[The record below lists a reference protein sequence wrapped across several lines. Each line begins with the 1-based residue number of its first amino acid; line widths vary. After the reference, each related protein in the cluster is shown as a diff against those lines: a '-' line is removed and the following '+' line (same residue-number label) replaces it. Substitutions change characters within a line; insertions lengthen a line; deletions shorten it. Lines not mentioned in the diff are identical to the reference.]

1 EEGWV
6 ESTALATSRSLARRS
21 RGVGSG
27 GLGTRPSPAGDR
39 RQSDERSRDEV
50 REDDVMTTSRERRW
64 RGSEQVAAA
73 AAPAIDMPSA
83 VTTKV
88 ALHPLKDI
96 KAVKCD
102 RSGYDLSRM
111 IDAPLRHTTRSLV
124 RLIKSIATDT
134 TLAAP
139 SALRAAQQLHSHV
152 RKVGLLS
159 NEFISSALL
168 SVCSAIGFVEIARQL
183 FDEIPD
189 AGLVARTA
197 MVRAYVNVDQPAEAL
212 QLFRATVLSGL
223 SPDPIALATAISA
236 CCQLGSLSIVKMIH
250 GYIIGSG
257 IVIDPFV
264 STQLIKAYGN
274 HGELHICR
282 HLFDEMPVK
291 TLVTWNTI
299 IHQCLKHG
307 AIEMARGIFA
317 EMPERDVV
325 SWNTLMSG
333 CSQVGR
339 CREVLALFHEME
351 FSSEKPNKLTL
362 YIVLSAC
369 ASIGALDT
377 GMWLHAYLGRSGLNS
392 DGSLDHCLM
401 DMYAKC
407 GSIDKA
413 LQVFEGARVRS
424 LYSWTSIICGLAM
437 HGQADHAL
445 HLFLQMLEVG
455 IQPDDVTLV
464 GVLSA
469 CAHGGLIDQGYR
481 FFSSMEEMYGLEPK
495 IEHYGCMIDI
505 LGRVGRLKEAYNMIL
520 RMPTRP
526 NAVLWGTMLSA
537 CKVHK
542 NVELGEVAAMEM
554 IELDP
559 CDPWPRLMLSKI
571 YAEVSDWGSF
581 MKLRKEM
588 NTVGLRKTPGCSSI
602 EVNGE
607 VHEFLAG
614 DSLHSQIKEV
624 IVLLENIEAQM
635 QVT

>member
-1 EEGWV
+1 
-6 ESTALATSRSLARRS
+6 
-21 RGVGSG
+21 
-27 GLGTRPSPAGDR
+27 
-39 RQSDERSRDEV
+39 
-50 REDDVMTTSRERRW
+50 
-64 RGSEQVAAA
+64 
-73 AAPAIDMPSA
+73 
-83 VTTKV
+83 
-88 ALHPLKDI
+88 
-96 KAVKCD
+96 
-102 RSGYDLSRM
+102 M

-124 RLIKSIATDT
+124 RLIKSISSDT
-134 TLAAP
+134 TFAAP

-159 NEFISSALL
+159 NEFISSALI

-197 MVRAYVNVDQPAEAL
+197 MVRAYVTVDQPAEAL

-236 CCQLGSLSIVKMIH
+236 CCQLGSLSMVKMIH

-274 HGELHICR
+274 HRELDICR
-282 HLFDEMPVK
+282 YLFDEMPVK

-317 EMPERDVV
+317 KMPERDVV

-339 CREVLALFHEME
+339 CREALALFHEME
-351 FSSEKPNKLTL
+351 FSREKPNKLTL

-369 ASIGALDT
+369 ACIGALDT

-392 DGSLDHCLM
+392 DGSLDHCLI

-407 GSIDKA
+407 GSIEKA

-445 HLFLQMLEVG
+445 HLFFRMLEVG

-469 CAHGGLIDQGYR
+469 CAHGGLVDQGYR
-481 FFSSMEEMYGLEPK
+481 FFSSMEEMYDLEPK
-495 IEHYGCMIDI
+495 IEHYGCMIDL

-520 RMPTRP
+520 RMPMRP
-526 NAVLWGTMLSA
+526 NAVLWGTMLSS

-542 NVELGEVAAMEM
+542 NVELGEVAAMEL

-559 CDPWPRLMLSKI
+559 CDPWPRLMLSRI

-588 NTVGLRKTPGCSSI
+588 NAVGLRKTPGCSSI

-614 DSLHSQIKEV
+614 DSLHSQIEEI

-635 QVT
+635 QGYLMLDYI

>member
-1 EEGWV
+1 
-6 ESTALATSRSLARRS
+6 
-21 RGVGSG
+21 
-27 GLGTRPSPAGDR
+27 
-39 RQSDERSRDEV
+39 
-50 REDDVMTTSRERRW
+50 MT
-64 RGSEQVAAA
+64 
-73 AAPAIDMPSA
+73 
-83 VTTKV
+83 
-88 ALHPLKDI
+88 
-96 KAVKCD
+96 
-102 RSGYDLSRM
+102 
-111 IDAPLRHTTRSLV
+111 DAPLRHTTRSLV

-134 TLAAP
+134 TFAAP

-159 NEFISSALL
+159 NEFISSALI
-168 SVCSAIGFVEIARQL
+168 SVCSAIGFVDIARQL

-197 MVRAYVNVDQPAEAL
+197 MVRAYVTVHQPAEAL

-236 CCQLGSLSIVKMIH
+236 CCQLGSLSMVKMIH

-274 HGELHICR
+274 RGKLDICR

-307 AIEMARGIFA
+307 AIEMSRGIFA

-339 CREVLALFHEME
+339 CREAFALFHEME
-351 FSSEKPNKLTL
+351 LSSEKPNKLTL

-369 ASIGALDT
+369 ASMGALDT
-377 GMWLHAYLGRSGLNS
+377 GMWLHAYLGRSGLNY
-392 DGSLDHCLM
+392 DGSLDHCLI

-407 GSIDKA
+407 GSIEKA

-445 HLFLQMLEVG
+445 HLFFQMLEVG

-469 CAHGGLIDQGYR
+469 CAHGGLVDQGYR
-481 FFSSMEEMYGLEPK
+481 FFSFMEEMYGLEPK
-495 IEHYGCMIDI
+495 IEHYGCMIDL

-520 RMPTRP
+520 RMPMRP

-542 NVELGEVAAMEM
+542 NVELGKVAAMEL

-588 NTVGLRKTPGCSSI
+588 NAVGLRKTPGCSSI

-614 DSLHSQIKEV
+614 DSLHSQIEEI

>member
-1 EEGWV
+1 
-6 ESTALATSRSLARRS
+6 
-21 RGVGSG
+21 
-27 GLGTRPSPAGDR
+27 
-39 RQSDERSRDEV
+39 
-50 REDDVMTTSRERRW
+50 
-64 RGSEQVAAA
+64 
-73 AAPAIDMPSA
+73 
-83 VTTKV
+83 
-88 ALHPLKDI
+88 
-96 KAVKCD
+96 
-102 RSGYDLSRM
+102 M

-124 RLIKSIATDT
+124 RLIKSISSDT
-134 TLAAP
+134 TFAAP

-159 NEFISSALL
+159 NEFISSALI

-197 MVRAYVNVDQPAEAL
+197 MVRAYVTVDQPAEAL

-236 CCQLGSLSIVKMIH
+236 CCQLGSLSMVKMIH

-274 HGELHICR
+274 HRELDICR
-282 HLFDEMPVK
+282 YLFDEMPVK

-307 AIEMARGIFA
+307 ANEMARGIFA
-317 EMPERDVV
+317 KMPERDVV

-339 CREVLALFHEME
+339 CREALALFHEME
-351 FSSEKPNKLTL
+351 FSREKPNKLTL

-369 ASIGALDT
+369 ACIGALDT

-392 DGSLDHCLM
+392 DGSLDHCLI

-407 GSIDKA
+407 GSIEKA

-445 HLFLQMLEVG
+445 HLFFRMLEVG

-469 CAHGGLIDQGYR
+469 CAHGGLVDQGYR
-481 FFSSMEEMYGLEPK
+481 FFSSMEEMYDLKPK
-495 IEHYGCMIDI
+495 IEHYGCMIDL

-520 RMPTRP
+520 RMPMRP

-542 NVELGEVAAMEM
+542 NVELGEVAAMKL

-559 CDPWPRLMLSKI
+559 CDPWPRLMLSRI

-588 NTVGLRKTPGCSSI
+588 NAVGLRKTPGCSSI

-614 DSLHSQIKEV
+614 DSLHSQIEEI

-635 QVT
+635 QVVFIAKSNVKLNMKTFLCILH